1 MKEALNLVDGELTEQ
16 TIQSEKGLE
25 MKNKKTSAEL
35 EKDFNKV
42 IKIDEAQ
49 IHSHLDSMVRETVEE
64 TLNRMLNEEADRLC
78 NAQRY
83 EHTDCRVV
91 SKI

>member
-1 MKEALNLVDGELTEQ
+1 
-16 TIQSEKGLE
+16 
-25 MKNKKTSAEL
+25 MKNKTTSAEL
-35 EKDFNKV
+35 EKDLNKV

-49 IHSHLDSMVRETVEE
+49 IHSHLDTMVRETVEE

-83 EHTDCRVV
+83 EHKDSRTDTRSRSLSPQASRKGRYDQPESAQVA
-91 SKI
+91 